1 MLHKSEFIPFKLF
14 HLRCTIDFKTL
25 IFLILRKIKSSLLPT
40 SFFSENAKTMRCIP
54 GSSLPNE
61 EFRIKLWTPT
71 DRHVDPQTDCFFV
84 FFIVRRVESVKTII
98 SNTFAFISAMRRHLG
113 HV

>member
-1 MLHKSEFIPFKLF
+1 MYNRFQNTYFSYFEENKEFTFAYI
-14 HLRCTIDFKTL
+14 I
-25 IFLILRKIKSSLLPT
+25 
-40 SFFSENAKTMRCIP
+40 FSENANIMRCIP

-61 EFRIKLWTPT
+61 EIRIKLWTPT
-71 DRHVDPQTDCFFV
+71 DRVHSHVDPQTDCFFA

-98 SNTFAFISAMRRHLG
+98 SNTLAFISAMRRHLG